1 MIEKRE
7 ELVKLKGQMLKQRTR
22 CIMASFFM
30 GASVCVSAGLA
41 PSVVQAE
48 TSAPVAQKV
57 DAEQNEAEKK
67 AATTPTIETPVP
79 KASTPK
85 VARPV
90 QPESQA
96 SVKSED
102 PEINQDL
109 PDHPYELVKV
119 MTDRLLKK
127 LERFQ
132 TLETE
137 AEKETFARSVV
148 DETFAAMVDF
158 KLIARRVMAKH
169 YRYATEEQRAKF
181 AATFR
186 ESLINTYALGMS
198 AYSDQKVVIEPF
210 GGIKEGKR
218 KRAKVNMQI
227 HAADG
232 EVYPIE
238 YALYENKEGQWMLE
252 NLILNGVNIGLT
264 FRNQFNESLRTHK
277 GSIDAVTS
285 NWNSQLDELDAGLES

>member
-7 ELVKLKGQMLKQRTR
+7 ELVQLKGQMLKQRTR

-30 GASVCVSAGLA
+30 GASVYVSAGLA
-41 PSVVQAE
+41 SSVVQAE

-57 DAEQNEAEKK
+57 DAEQK
-67 AATTPTIETPVP
+67 AAGKEAALEARAL
-79 KASTPK
+79 KASTLE
-85 VARPV
+85 ASMPV
-90 QPESQA
+90 QPESQT

-109 PDHPYELVKV
+109 PGHPYELVKV

-181 AATFR
+181 ATTFR

-277 GSIDAVTS
+277 GSIDAVIS
-285 NWNSQLDELDAGLES
+285 NWNSQLDELDAGLDS

>member
-1 MIEKRE
+1 M
-7 ELVKLKGQMLKQRTR
+7 KGQILIQRTR
-22 CIMASFFM
+22 RT
-30 GASVCVSAGLA
+30 ASVLLFGAGLWSA
-41 PSVVQAE
+41 AGLGVQAAWAEEKANDVKTTAQQVEPKAADKMQVEANKADVE
-48 TSAPVAQKV
+48 TVK
-57 DAEQNEAEKK
+57 AEKDG
-67 AATTPTIETPVP
+67 ATGEPVEQGG
-79 KASTPK
+79 A
-85 VARPV
+85 
-90 QPESQA
+90 
-96 SVKSED
+96 
-102 PEINQDL
+102 EITADL
-109 PDHPYELVKV
+109 PKHPYELVKV

-169 YRYATEEQRAKF
+169 YNYASPEQREQF
-181 AATFR
+181 ATTFR
-186 ESLINTYALGMS
+186 ESLINTYAMGMS

-210 GGIKEGKR
+210 EGIQAGKR
-218 KRAKVNMQI
+218 NRAKVNMQI

-238 YALYENKEGQWMLE
+238 YALYENEAGSWMLE

-277 GSIDAVTS
+277 GSIDAVIS
-285 NWNSQLDELDAGLES
+285 NWNSQLKALDEGLDS

>member
-1 MIEKRE
+1 MKVQRE
-7 ELVKLKGQMLKQRTR
+7 ELGKLKGQILKQRTR
-22 CIMASFFM
+22 CMMASLLL
-30 GASVCVSAGLA
+30 GAGLSVSAGFA
-41 PSVVQAE
+41 PQQSWAE
-48 TSAPVAQKV
+48 TAESKAKAADQQKV
-57 DAEQNEAEKK
+57 SADTEKAVAAKEAEKT
-67 AATTPTIETPVP
+67 APAVG
-79 KASTPK
+79 
-85 VARPV
+85 
-90 QPESQA
+90 
-96 SVKSED
+96 SVKSVPSKPAPSGAAESQVLN
-102 PEINQDL
+102 EDL
-109 PDHPYELVKV
+109 PRHPYELVKV

-137 AEKETFARSVV
+137 AEKETFARGVV

-169 YRYATEEQRAKF
+169 YRYASEEQRQLFAK
-181 AATFR
+181 TFR

-210 GGIKEGKR
+210 GGITEGKR
-218 KRAKVNMQI
+218 NRAKVTMQI

-232 EVYPIE
+232 EIYPIE

-277 GSIDAVTS
+277 GSIDAVIS
-285 NWNSQLDELDAGLES
+285 NWNSQLDELDEGLDS